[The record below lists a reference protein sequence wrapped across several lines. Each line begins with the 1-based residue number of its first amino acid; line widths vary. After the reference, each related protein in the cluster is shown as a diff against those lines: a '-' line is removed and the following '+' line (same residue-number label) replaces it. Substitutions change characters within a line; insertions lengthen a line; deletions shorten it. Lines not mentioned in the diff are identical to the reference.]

1 MFNTIAHIGVK
12 LLETFKVLV
21 LNKSFLGVQLQY
33 VNENA
38 NISRRV
44 FSSQP
49 HPKVELS
56 LDLGTNYLFAG
67 RMHCLMHAHN
77 AF

>member
-1 MFNTIAHIGVK
+1 MVNIVAHIGVK

-21 LNKSFLGVQLQY
+21 LSKSLLGVQLQY
-33 VNENA
+33 VSENA
-38 NISRRV
+38 NISIRV
-44 FSSQP
+44 FGSQP

-56 LDLGTNYLFAG
+56 LDLSTSYLSASG
-67 RMHCLMHAHN
+67 MHCLMHAHN